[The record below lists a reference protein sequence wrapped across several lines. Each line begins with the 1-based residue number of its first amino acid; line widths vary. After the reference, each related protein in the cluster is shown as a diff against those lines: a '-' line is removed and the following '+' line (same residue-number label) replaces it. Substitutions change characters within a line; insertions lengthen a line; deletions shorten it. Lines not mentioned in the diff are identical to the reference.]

1 MPLAAAPEPPLRRH
15 TLQTAGLA
23 AAAYVAFNLLLPF
36 VPLPHHRLALGIIVA
51 LVLSSTLA
59 FMLLQ
64 LWLAQAVAKT
74 RPRPLLCGGAALV
87 CALLWVLFARLA
99 APYGPHPPVLLT
111 FALGFAV
118 TLGCTFLGILLSRII
133 REPNVLLPVAI
144 VAMPIDF
151 LGAMTPIGFTQ
162 HMVAKHPDF
171 VKHVSVPVPGVGSAT
186 HYGGLAPIGFIGP
199 GDVLFVAFFFAVVLR
214 LHMNVRGTFW
224 WIYGLLTAT
233 MLFVLSPW
241 GFNIAALVPMGA
253 AVLIANFRYFKLR
266 REEVFATLYAGLLII
281 ALVTGFYFYVHSR
294 FVKSDA
300 EGTTDAKPTLV
311 KPPAASRNPAPGRPA
326 GN

>member
-1 MPLAAAPEPPLRRH
+1 MTSLFAAAPEPPQKRGA
-15 TLQTAGLA
+15 LQTVALA

-51 LVLSSTLA
+51 LVLSSTLT

-64 LWLAQAVAKT
+64 LWLAQAVAAA
-74 RPRPLLCGGAALV
+74 RPRPLLCGGAAVV
-87 CALLWVLFARLA
+87 CALLWGLFARLA
-99 APYGPHPPVLLT
+99 TPYGPHPPVLLT
-111 FALGFAV
+111 FVLGFAV

-133 REPNVLLPVAI
+133 REQNVLLPVAI

-151 LGAMTPIGFTQ
+151 LGAMTPIGFTA
-162 HMVAKHPDF
+162 HVVAQHPDF

-224 WIYGLLTAT
+224 WIYGLLTVT
-233 MLFVLSPW
+233 MLFVLSPY
-241 GFNIAALVPMGA
+241 GFNIAALVPMGL
-253 AVLIANFRYFKLR
+253 AVLIANLRFFKLR
-266 REEVFATLYAGLLII
+266 REEVFATLYAGLLIV
-281 ALVTGFYFYVHSR
+281 ALVTGFYFYYSHSH
-294 FVKSDA
+294 K
-300 EGTTDAKPTLV
+300 
-311 KPPAASRNPAPGRPA
+311 PAPA
-326 GN
+326 GQVTESKGAAP